1 MDHEEKKKTKTRNSE
16 LEKSVDFLFIFI
28 ITPWSSIIFTFLMN
42 KLNMKEVMKHIQDH
56 VQLVNIRVGILNPFL
71 SFFFNKKKPISF

>member
-1 MDHEEKKKTKTRNSE
+1 
-16 LEKSVDFLFIFI
+16 
-28 ITPWSSIIFTFLMN
+28 MN

-71 SFFFNKKKPISF
+71 SSFFNKKKKNHFFLISMLRLSKTILTKTYKYCKLSFICFPSL

>member
-1 MDHEEKKKTKTRNSE
+1 
-16 LEKSVDFLFIFI
+16 
-28 ITPWSSIIFTFLMN
+28 MN

-71 SFFFNKKKPISF
+71 SFFFNKKNPFLFNFNAQGLKNYSH

>member
-1 MDHEEKKKTKTRNSE
+1 
-16 LEKSVDFLFIFI
+16 
-28 ITPWSSIIFTFLMN
+28 MN

-71 SFFFNKKKPISF
+71 SFFFNKKKKPFLFNFNAQALKNYSH

>member
-1 MDHEEKKKTKTRNSE
+1 
-16 LEKSVDFLFIFI
+16 
-28 ITPWSSIIFTFLMN
+28 MN

-71 SFFFNKKKPISF
+71 SFFFNKKKNHFFLISMLRLSKTILTKTYK